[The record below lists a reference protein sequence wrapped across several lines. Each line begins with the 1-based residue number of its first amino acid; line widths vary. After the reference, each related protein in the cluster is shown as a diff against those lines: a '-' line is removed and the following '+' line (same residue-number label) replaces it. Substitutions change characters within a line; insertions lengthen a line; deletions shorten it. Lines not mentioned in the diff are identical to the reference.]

1 MNIYQVMQNPG
12 FRRRLSIQGIQLVQ
26 NKPSEEISQAPLIPI
41 ANPAVKCSISG
52 AGVEEVE
59 KPAIAILSEKEEKD
73 IKFISKHSKLTISE
87 RNKYMKIYD
96 KIMLAMPVISL
107 LSTMYFLQ
115 STSLSPQETV
125 FDLAIWIL
133 FLVDFVLR
141 FFKEF
146 TNRKKQIIQ
155 NIKLISKKYLEEL
168 LIPDLIALIPLRMVG
183 HFKYECL
190 LRLFRIIKVPKF
202 FNLIDMDRLSYKIA
216 GLAYK
221 SECLA
226 KKLLVLK
233 ILTVWEIIVQVLEM
247 VFITFL
253 ISCLWYNY
261 SYHVYVNDLE
271 PNNFILNFALADDSK
286 SQRFIK
292 SWYFIFTTLST
303 VGYGDFYAT
312 NKHEQWFAILLLLA
326 GPTWFAFTMGK
337 AIQFLNQLQD
347 LKGNRGNMKEVYLWM
362 KEIESVHGSI
372 QYQNKVRILSHFKN
386 FFKHDRL
393 GPLLNESDE
402 SNFDI
407 KKTSDKYFENLP
419 EHMQNELILY
429 LFDDIFYTFRTFFK
443 TFKKARY
450 DIARCLEPRIY
461 KTGEVLVKVGE
472 LVKEVLLASTGSINT
487 YFNDLSGEGE
497 MKKLYTLQGPFVLGD
512 IYVIKKIE
520 CSVQYEAK
528 TMIKG
533 FAIQTF
539 AFLEIAKLKE
549 LDFNLY
555 EQRIKPIYSKLERFS
570 TESLTKRNDVT
581 KENIDFNEFEKCTFR
596 SSSPLTSQ
604 SCKYD
609 IDTDEGNSV
618 DAELKRVENIV
629 KVGNQ
634 RRKSLIS
641 SLKSKLSLHV
651 LSHIK

>member
-1 MNIYQVMQNPG
+1 MQNPG
-12 FRRRLSIQGIQLVQ
+12 FRRKLSIRGMQLVQ
-26 NKPSEEISQAPLIPI
+26 SKLPDEISQTPLIPV
-41 ANPAVKCSISG
+41 ANPGVKCSISG
-52 AGVEEVE
+52 AGIVEVE
-59 KPAIAILSEKEEKD
+59 KPSILILSEKEEKE

-87 RNKYMKIYD
+87 RNKYMKFYD

-115 STSLSPQETV
+115 STSLSPEETA

-133 FLVDFVLR
+133 FFVDFVLR

-155 NIKLISKKYLEEL
+155 NIKLISKRYLEEL
-168 LIPDLIALIPLRMVG
+168 LIPDLIALIPLRLFG
-183 HFKYECL
+183 HFKFECL
-190 LRLFRIIKVPKF
+190 LRLFRIIRIPRF
-202 FNLIDMDRLSYKIA
+202 FNLIDMNRLSYKLA
-216 GLAYK
+216 GFAYK

-226 KKLLVLK
+226 KKILVLK
-233 ILTVWEIIVQVLEM
+233 ILTVWEIIMQVIEM

-253 ISCLWYNY
+253 VSCLWYNY
-261 SYHVYVNDLE
+261 SYHVYTNDFE
-271 PNNFILNFALADDSK
+271 PNNFIQDFNLADDSK
-286 SQRFIK
+286 SKRFIK

-312 NKHEQWFAILLLLA
+312 NKHEQWFAILLVLA

-347 LKGNRGNMKEVYLWM
+347 LKGNGGSMKEVYLWM

-402 SNFDI
+402 SDFDI
-407 KKTSDKYFENLP
+407 KKTSDRYFEHLP
-419 EHMQNELILY
+419 ECIQNELILY
-429 LFDDIFYTFRTFFK
+429 LFDDIFYTFRVFFK

-461 KTGEVLVKVGE
+461 KAGETLIHHGE
-472 LVKEVLLASTGSINT
+472 FVKEMLLASSGSINT
-487 YFNDLSGEGE
+487 YFNDLHCTEE
-497 MKKLYTLQGPFVLGD
+497 RKRLYTLQSPFVIGD
-512 IYVIKKIE
+512 VYAIKKIQCLVE
-520 CSVQYEAK
+520 YEAK

-555 EQRIKPIYSKLERFS
+555 EQRIKPMYSKLERFS
-570 TESLTKRNDVT
+570 TESLSKRNDIT
-581 KENIDFNEFEKCTFR
+581 KENIDANEIRKLTFR
-596 SSSPLTSQ
+596 SSSPIT
-604 SCKYD
+604 CPGFNYE

-629 KVGNQ
+629 KAGNQ

-641 SLKSKLSLHV
+641 SLKSKLSLHI
-651 LSHIK
+651 LTNIK